1 MDALTD
7 YTNATH
13 VYITQTPS
21 PRVRVIKDNLV
32 DAVASCG
39 VCAKHR
45 SCVSVHPEHWQ
56 NGYYLVFGAL
66 LFRGFIGVHC
76 GHLCGFKQYTCR
88 ESELWLNT
96 TDSAIAIHGW
106 QCYMD
111 DSAVYTCTYRYSG
124 RYMYTLYSVRYMHL
138 FVHVRY
144 KIYVGPI
151 SWHNIYNNY
160 IH

>member
-96 TDSAIAIHGW
+96 TDSAIAIDG
-106 QCYMD
+106 
-111 DSAVYTCTYRYSG
+111 
-124 RYMYTLYSVRYMHL
+124 
-138 FVHVRY
+138 
-144 KIYVGPI
+144 
-151 SWHNIYNNY
+151 
-160 IH
+160 